1 MISHTIYI
9 WYLSRYF
16 LCLTYVVYR
25 ERETAYNSTMKNP
38 AKDARKK
45 LGERV
50 RELRK
55 SAGFTQEELGEM
67 AEMNY
72 KFIGELERG
81 RVNVSL
87 DSIVKIAAA
96 LRVKTGDIF
105 SKEKVPLQKVIVK
118 EKNPPQFSPQDL
130 QLIKKALRLLNK
142 TFSKV

>member
-1 MISHTIYI
+1 
-9 WYLSRYF
+9 
-16 LCLTYVVYR
+16 
-25 ERETAYNSTMKNP
+25 MKNP

-55 SAGFTQEELGEM
+55 SAELTQEELGEL
-67 AEMNY
+67 AELNY

-87 DSIVKIAAA
+87 DAIVRIAAG
-96 LRVKTGDIF
+96 LRVKIGDLF

-118 EKNPPQFSPQDL
+118 EKSPLSQFSPQDL
-130 QLIKKALRLLNK
+130 QLIKKALRLMSR
-142 TFSKV
+142 TFS